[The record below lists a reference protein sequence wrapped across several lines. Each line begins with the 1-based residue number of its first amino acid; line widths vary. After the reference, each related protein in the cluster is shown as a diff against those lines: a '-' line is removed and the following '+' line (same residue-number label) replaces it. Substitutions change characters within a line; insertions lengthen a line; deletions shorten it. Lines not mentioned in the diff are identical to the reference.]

1 MNEKPV
7 PGDPAR
13 DIFVFGSD
21 LAGRHAEGDA
31 LIALRDHGA
40 VYGRAVGLQG
50 RSYAIPVRDE
60 NGKPLPVPV
69 IARYVKAFLR
79 FAEIHREMTF
89 HVTRIGCGHG
99 AHRNEDI
106 APLFAGATPNCR
118 LPPGWRTIIERH
130 AVARD
135 GGKRDRFAR

>member
-1 MNEKPV
+1 M
-7 PGDPAR
+7 GDPAK

-106 APLFAGATPNCR
+106 APLFAGAAPNCR
-118 LPPGWRTIIERH
+118 LPPGWRRIVERR
-130 AVARD
+130 AATGD
-135 GGKRDRFAR
+135 GGRRDRFAR

>member
-1 MNEKPV
+1 MSEKPV
-7 PGDPAR
+7 SGDPVK
-13 DIFVFGSD
+13 DVFVFGSD

-89 HVTRIGCGHG
+89 HVTRLGCGHG

-106 APLFAGATPNCR
+106 APLFAGAPPNCR
-118 LPPGWRTIIERH
+118 LPPAWRRIIERH
-130 AVARD
+130 AGAGDGAKPARS
-135 GGKRDRFAR
+135 AR